1 MFAIYFQ
8 YLEEFYNDLEVEGIM
23 SQLCYFRCAKCGEI
37 VSVTYSSYAEN
48 AETGPRE
55 LEATEKCFS
64 CGYVP
69 FRVRDSIES
78 PERELATVDW
88 LE

>member
-1 MFAIYFQ
+1 
-8 YLEEFYNDLEVEGIM
+8 M

-37 VSVTYSSYAEN
+37 VSVTYSSYAEEG
-48 AETGPRE
+48 ETGACERE
-55 LEATEKCFS
+55 AEDKCFS

-69 FRVRDSIES
+69 FRVKDSFDLQE
-78 PERELATVDW
+78 EQLASVDW